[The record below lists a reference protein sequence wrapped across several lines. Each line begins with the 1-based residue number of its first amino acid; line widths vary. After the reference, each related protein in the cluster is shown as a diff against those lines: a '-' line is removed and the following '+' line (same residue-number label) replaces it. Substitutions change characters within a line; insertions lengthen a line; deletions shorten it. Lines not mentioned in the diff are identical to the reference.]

1 MRFSNRCRKRIRD
14 PGLGFTEKIQIKDYN
29 KDKSKRK
36 PPKTITIAR
45 LSGEELAEAE
55 LRIYRQLQKEKYP
68 KAFETLQLG
77 LPVHPKEKIASLL
90 PVWDER
96 DKLIRVTGRVALALR
111 DRNVEPPILLPANHR
126 IVSLIITDR
135 HCSLYHAGVKTTL
148 SELKERFWIVKG
160 RQQTR
165 KVWFACVTCQ
175 KLSSPPFQELAA
187 PLPLNRLKK
196 AEAFNITGVDFA
208 GPLYFKPVASK
219 KTRRQAA
226 SSEPSTEEAPTEE
239 DDDPRITTHH
249 CKCYVCLFTCAVTRA
264 VHLELVPDLSARS
277 FLLAFRRFAARRGPV
292 SVMYSDNAQ
301 TFRCV
306 SRHLNILQADP
317 SVQDLLARRNLL
329 WIFSASLAPW
339 WGGFW
344 ERMVRSVKD
353 LLRRS
358 NGRACLA
365 YDELEASLIEI
376 ESVINAR
383 PLNYI
388 GEGADDPL
396 PITPNQFL
404 NNRRSTC
411 ATPEPAVNLLA
422 PTSTSTMLVELDKE
436 RREYVSHICSRFI
449 EDYVMQLDNFQTKG
463 KPGQKIHVGEV
474 VLIHDENTK
483 RLMWSTGLVLELR
496 KSRDGLVRSVV
507 LRSPNGN
514 IINRAIQ
521 CLYPLE
527 VRNDKKPEGRDVDE
541 PAVNPVPVQPAEPTI
556 DPAPAEPVEPIAAP
570 ALTMPELPDPVA
582 ADVEPNGTGSGGEH
596 VGNLPT
602 RTTRSGRK
610 SRPPQHLADYCLRGP
625 R

>member
-1 MRFSNRCRKRIRD
+1 M
-14 PGLGFTEKIQIKDYN
+14 
-29 KDKSKRK
+29 
-36 PPKTITIAR
+36 
-45 LSGEELAEAE
+45 AEAE

-96 DKLIRVTGRVALALR
+96 DKLIRVTGQVALALR

-160 RQQTR
+160 RQQTK

-219 KTRRQAA
+219 KNRRQAA
-226 SSEPSTEEAPTEE
+226 SSEPSTEEAPIEE

-329 WIFSASLAPW
+329 WIF
-339 WGGFW
+339 
-344 ERMVRSVKD
+344 
-353 LLRRS
+353 
-358 NGRACLA
+358 
-365 YDELEASLIEI
+365 
-376 ESVINAR
+376 
-383 PLNYI
+383 
-388 GEGADDPL
+388 
-396 PITPNQFL
+396 
-404 NNRRSTC
+404 
-411 ATPEPAVNLLA
+411 
-422 PTSTSTMLVELDKE
+422 
-436 RREYVSHICSRFI
+436 
-449 EDYVMQLDNFQTKG
+449 
-463 KPGQKIHVGEV
+463 
-474 VLIHDENTK
+474 
-483 RLMWSTGLVLELR
+483 
-496 KSRDGLVRSVV
+496 
-507 LRSPNGN
+507 
-514 IINRAIQ
+514 
-521 CLYPLE
+521 
-527 VRNDKKPEGRDVDE
+527 
-541 PAVNPVPVQPAEPTI
+541 
-556 DPAPAEPVEPIAAP
+556 
-570 ALTMPELPDPVA
+570 
-582 ADVEPNGTGSGGEH
+582 
-596 VGNLPT
+596 
-602 RTTRSGRK
+602 
-610 SRPPQHLADYCLRGP
+610 PQA
-625 R
+625 

>member
-1 MRFSNRCRKRIRD
+1 VNVTAAITASTEPIDWDIDRVSSWNRLLRRTAWIMRFSNRCRKRIRD

-36 PPKTITIAR
+36 PPKDITIAR

-160 RQQTR
+160 RQQTK

-219 KTRRQAA
+219 KNRRQAA

-239 DDDPRITTHH
+239 YDDPRVTTHH

-422 PTSTSTMLVELDKE
+422 PTSTSAVLVELDKE
-436 RREYVSHICSRFI
+436 RREYVSSICSRFI

-463 KPGQKIHVGEV
+463 KPGQKIRVGEV

-483 RLMWSTGLVLELR
+483 RLMRSTGLVLELR
-496 KSRDGLVRSVV
+496 KSCDGLVRSVV

-527 VRNDKKPEGRDVDE
+527 IRND
-541 PAVNPVPVQPAEPTI
+541 I
-556 DPAPAEPVEPIAAP
+556 
-570 ALTMPELPDPVA
+570 
-582 ADVEPNGTGSGGEH
+582 
-596 VGNLPT
+596 
-602 RTTRSGRK
+602 
-610 SRPPQHLADYCLRGP
+610 
-625 R
+625 